1 MGGFVGLDAVSCPQ
15 AMISRPV
22 VAGSLA
28 GFLFGDPSGGLVVGV
43 LLEILTLRQ
52 LPVGA
57 ARYWDTGPAAVS
69 AAAVVAGA
77 GGAGGT
83 AGGYVVALALGV
95 VVGWAG
101 SWTVNFQRQVNSR
114 IVGSL
119 GDGELAPR
127 KLEARH
133 LACMSLDFLRAAG
146 LTAASLLIALGLARP
161 LAERVDPVEAIAAA
175 LLFTAAALAL
185 GAGVGTV
192 ERGRSVQVSF
202 VVGFALSALL
212 IVWLR

>member
-1 MGGFVGLDAVSCPQ
+1 
-15 AMISRPV
+15 MISRPV

-52 LPVGA
+52 LPMGA

-69 AAAVVAGA
+69 AAAVVA
-77 GGAGGT
+77 GAGGT

-119 GDGELAPR
+119 GGGELAPR

>member
-1 MGGFVGLDAVSCPQ
+1 
-15 AMISRPV
+15 MISRPV

-77 GGAGGT
+77 GGTAG
-83 AGGYVVALALGV
+83 GGYVVALALGV

-119 GDGELAPR
+119 GGGELAPR

-192 ERGRSVQVSF
+192 QRGRPVLVSF
-202 VVGFALSALL
+202 IVGFALSALL
-212 IVWLR
+212 IGWLH